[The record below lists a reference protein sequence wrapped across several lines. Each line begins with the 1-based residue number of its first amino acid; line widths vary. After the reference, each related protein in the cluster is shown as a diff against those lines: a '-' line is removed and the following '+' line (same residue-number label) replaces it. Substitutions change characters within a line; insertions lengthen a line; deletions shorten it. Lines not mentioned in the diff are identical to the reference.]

1 MFRVSQNQMYSQYLN
16 GMNSSLSSLI
26 ELNLQA
32 QTQKRVNKPSD
43 DPTATARILD
53 HRDTLHAYGQY
64 KTNLDT
70 AKGWLSMSDS
80 TLMQVST
87 IITRAKELAEQA
99 STGTMSADNRQQIS
113 YEARQLF
120 EQLLELGNMRYEDKS
135 IYAGHKTD
143 TNAFREVLWMTTNDP
158 SLTTDNSFRIDG
170 FSKQTTLVQFTDSTG
185 ATTSGGLINMNDA
198 NVRVRY
204 SIDGGRTFLT
214 DGSVTQDPTS
224 GKVLLTLPQS
234 GASVTFDH
242 NAQVRVTD
250 TANTNDSKGSWLWLR
265 PSAVYQGDDA
275 DAIKVSSMGAGTQF
289 ISGQASGAFPGNT
302 LVRIDNA
309 SAVALDGN
317 ISYSY
322 SMDNGLSWVTGNTV
336 AADAT
341 ASNAMLNVAGGGVL
355 TLSSNGGNL
364 LQPGAQFLV
373 SPRTAAITLQ
383 VNVSETVRIN
393 DVGKDIFGGIYQDP
407 DLVGQNGGAR
417 LSLTSSNAQAVFN
430 ANSTHFVTSNGGVIT
445 KNLFET
451 LGNLVAFLETNTQSG
466 VQQCLECLKASQQQ
480 VLTSVASV
488 GGRENRLNIT
498 SNILANLT
506 LNENER
512 ISAEEDI
519 DIGELMTKL
528 TQQQTVYQAVLKSSS
543 MIMQMNLMQYI

>member
-1 MFRVSQNQMYSQYLN
+1 MFRISQNQLYSQYLN
-16 GMNSSLSSLI
+16 GMNSSLSNLLES
-26 ELNLQA
+26 NLQA

-43 DPTATARILD
+43 DPTATARIMD
-53 HRDTLHAYGQY
+53 HRDTLHAYDQY
-64 KTNLDT
+64 STNLDT

-80 TLMQVST
+80 TLSQVST

-120 EQLLELGNMRYEDKS
+120 DQLLELSNMTYEDKS
-135 IYAGHKTD
+135 IYAGQKTNA
-143 TNAFREVLWMTTNDP
+143 NAFREVLWMTTNDP
-158 SLTTDNSFRIDG
+158 SLTSNNTFQIDG
-170 FSKQTTLVQFTDSTG
+170 FSKQTTLVQFTDASG
-185 ATTSGGLINMNDA
+185 ATASGGSINMSDPNT
-198 NVRVRY
+198 RVRY

-214 DGSVTQDPTS
+214 DGKVSTDLAT
-224 GKVLLTLPQS
+224 GKVLLTLPKS
-234 GASVTFDH
+234 GASVTFAHD
-242 NAQVRVTD
+242 AQVRVTD

-275 DAIKVSSMGAGTQF
+275 DSIKVSSMGTGTQN
-289 ISGQASGAFPGNT
+289 ISALASGAFTGNT
-302 LVRIDNA
+302 LVRIDNTTTLGEA
-309 SAVALDGN
+309 IN
-317 ISYSY
+317 YSY

-336 AADAT
+336 AADST

-355 TLSSNGGNL
+355 TLNSNGGNAL
-364 LQPGAQFLV
+364 VAGSQFLV
-373 SPRTAAITLQ
+373 TPRTAAITLQ
-383 VNVSETVRIN
+383 VNISETVRIN

-407 DLVGQNGGAR
+407 DLVGGNGGER
-417 LSLTSSNAQAVFN
+417 LSLTSSNSSAVFSG
-430 ANSTHFVTSNGGVIT
+430 NSMNFTASNGGIVS

-451 LGNLVAFLETNTQSG
+451 MGNLVAFLETNTQSG
-466 VQQCLECLKASQQQ
+466 VQQCLESLKISQQQ

-488 GGRENRLNIT
+488 GGRENRLSIT
-498 SNILANLT
+498 QNILANLT

>member
-1 MFRVSQNQMYSQYLN
+1 MFRISQNQLYSQYLK
-16 GMNSSLSSLI
+16 GMNNSLSSLV
-26 ELNLQA
+26 ESNLQA

-53 HRDTLHAYGQY
+53 HRDTLHAYDQY
-64 KTNLDT
+64 STNLDT

-87 IITRAKELAEQA
+87 IVTRAKELAEQA
-99 STGTMSADNRQQIS
+99 ATGTMSADNRQQIS

-120 EQLLELGNMRYEDKS
+120 DQLLELGNMKYEDKS
-135 IYAGHKTD
+135 IYAGQKTD
-143 TNAFREVLWMTTNDP
+143 ASAFREVLWMTTNDP
-158 SLTTDNSFRIDG
+158 SLTSDNSFQIDG
-170 FSKQTTLVQFTDSTG
+170 FSKQTILVQFTDKTG
-185 ATTSGGLINMNDA
+185 ATASGGQINMNDP
-198 NVRVRY
+198 NVGVRY
-204 SIDGGRTFLT
+204 SIDGGKTFLN
-214 DGSVTQDPTS
+214 DGTVTQDAS
-224 GKVLLTLPQS
+224 GHMLLTLPKS

-275 DAIKVSSMGAGTQF
+275 DAIKVRSMGTGTES
-289 ISGQASGAFPGNT
+289 IRAVASGAFSGNT
-302 LVRIDNA
+302 LVRIDNTA
-309 SAVALDGN
+309 TLDQAIN
-317 ISYSY
+317 YSY
-322 SMDNGLSWVTGNTV
+322 SLDNGLSWVTGNSV
-336 AADAT
+336 AADST

-355 TLSSNGGNL
+355 TLNSNGGNQ
-364 LQPGAQFLV
+364 LQAGSQFLV
-373 SPRTAAITLQ
+373 TPRTAAITLQ
-383 VNVSETVRIN
+383 VNVSEIVRIN
-393 DVGKDIFGGIYQDP
+393 DVGKDIFGGIYQNP
-407 DLVGQNGGAR
+407 DTAVGAGGTR
-417 LSLTSSNAQAVFN
+417 LSLTSSNASAVFS
-430 ANSTHFVTSNGGVIT
+430 ANSTNFITSNGGMIT

-451 LGNLVAFLETNTQSG
+451 MGNLVAFLETNTQSG
-466 VQQCLECLKASQQQ
+466 VQQCLESLKVSQQQ

-498 SNILANLT
+498 SNILSNLT

>member
-1 MFRVSQNQMYSQYLN
+1 MFRISQNQLYTQYLN
-16 GMNSSLSSLI
+16 GMNGSLSSLV

-53 HRDTLHAYGQY
+53 HRDTLHAYEQFS
-64 KTNLDT
+64 TNLDT
-70 AKGWLSMSDS
+70 AKGWLGMSDS
-80 TLMQVST
+80 TLTQVST

-99 STGTMSADNRQQIS
+99 ATGTMSADNRQQVS

-120 EQLLELGNMRYEDKS
+120 NQLLELGNMKYEDKS

-143 TNAFREVLWMTTNDP
+143 TNAFREVLWMTTNDS
-158 SLTTDNSFRIDG
+158 SLTSSNSFKIDG
-170 FSKQTTLVQFTDSTG
+170 FSRQTTLVQFTDATG
-185 ATTSGGLINMNDA
+185 ATASGGSINMNDA
-198 NVRVRY
+198 NARVRY
-204 SIDGGRTFLT
+204 SIDGGRTFLN
-214 DGSVTQDPTS
+214 DGSITQDAS
-224 GKVLLTLPQS
+224 GHMILALPQS

-242 NAQVRVTD
+242 NAQVRVTS
-250 TANTNDSKGSWLWLR
+250 TANTNDANGSWLWLR

-275 DAIKVSSMGAGTQF
+275 DSITVSSMGTGTQS
-289 ISGQASGAFPGNT
+289 IRGVASGAFPGNA
-302 LVRIDNA
+302 LVRIDGDTTLSGPIN
-309 SAVALDGN
+309 
-317 ISYSY
+317 YSY

-336 AADAT
+336 SADT
-341 ASNAMLNVAGGGVL
+341 VASNAMLNVAGGGVL
-355 TLSSNGGNL
+355 TLNSNGSNVL
-364 LQPGAQFLV
+364 YAGAQFLIK
-373 SPRTAAITLQ
+373 PHQAAITLQ

-393 DVGKDIFGGIYQDP
+393 DVGKDIFGGIYQNP
-407 DLVGQNGGAR
+407 AMVASNGGAR
-417 LSLTSSNAQAVFN
+417 LSLTSSNASAVFT
-430 ANSTHFVTSNGGVIT
+430 ANSTNFITSNGGVIT

-451 LGNLVAFLETNTQSG
+451 MGNLVAFLETNTQTG
-466 VQQCLECLKASQQQ
+466 VQQCLESLKASQQQ

-512 ISAEEDI
+512 LSAEEDI

>member
-1 MFRVSQNQMYSQYLN
+1 MFRISQNQLYSQYLN
-16 GMNSSLSSLI
+16 GMNSSLSNLLES
-26 ELNLQA
+26 NLQA

-43 DPTATARILD
+43 DPTATARIMD
-53 HRDTLHAYGQY
+53 HRDTLHAYDQY
-64 KTNLDT
+64 STNLDT

-80 TLMQVST
+80 TLSQVST

-120 EQLLELGNMRYEDKS
+120 DQLLELSNMTYEDKS
-135 IYAGHKTD
+135 IYAGQKTNA
-143 TNAFREVLWMTTNDP
+143 NAFREVLWMTTNDT
-158 SLTTDNSFRIDG
+158 SLTSDNTFQIDG
-170 FSKQTTLVQFTDSTG
+170 FSKQTTLVQFTDASG
-185 ATTSGGLINMNDA
+185 ATASGGSINMSDTNT
-198 NVRVRY
+198 RVRY

-214 DGSVTQDPTS
+214 DGSVTQDAN
-224 GKVLLTLPQS
+224 GKVLLTLPKS
-234 GASVTFDH
+234 GASVTFAHD
-242 NAQVRVTD
+242 AQVRVTD

-275 DAIKVSSMGAGTQF
+275 DSIKVSSMGTGTQN
-289 ISGQASGAFPGNT
+289 ISAVASGAFTGNT
-302 LVRIDNA
+302 LVRIDNTA
-309 SAVALDGN
+309 TLNQAIN
-317 ISYSY
+317 YSY

-336 AADAT
+336 AADST

-355 TLSSNGGNL
+355 TLNSNGGNQL
-364 LQPGAQFLV
+364 TAGSQFLV
-373 SPRTAAITLQ
+373 TPRTAAITLQ
-383 VNVSETVRIN
+383 VNISESVRIN

-407 DLVGQNGGAR
+407 DLVGGNGGER
-417 LSLTSSNAQAVFN
+417 LSLTSSNSSAVFSG
-430 ANSTHFVTSNGGVIT
+430 NSMNFSASNGGIVS

-451 LGNLVAFLETNTQSG
+451 MGNLVAFLETNTQSG
-466 VQQCLECLKASQQQ
+466 VQQCLESLKISQQQ

-488 GGRENRLNIT
+488 GGRENRLSIT
-498 SNILANLT
+498 QNILANLT

>member
-1 MFRVSQNQMYSQYLN
+1 MFRISQNQLYNQYLS
-16 GMNSSLSSLI
+16 GMNSSLSTLV

-53 HRDTLHAYGQY
+53 HRDTLHAYDQY
-64 KTNLDT
+64 STNLDT

-80 TLMQVST
+80 TLTQVST

-99 STGTMSADNRQQIS
+99 ATGTMSAENREQLS

-120 EQLLELGNMRYEDKS
+120 DQLLELGNMKYEDKS
-135 IYAGHKTD
+135 IYAGQKTD
-143 TNAFREVLWMTTNDP
+143 QNAFREVLWMTTNDS
-158 SLTTDNSFRIDG
+158 SLTTSNSFQIDG
-170 FSKQTTLVQFTDSTG
+170 FSQKTTLVQFTDASG
-185 ATTSGGLINMNDA
+185 ATASGGSINMNDP
-198 NVRVRY
+198 NTRVRY
-204 SIDGGRTFLT
+204 SIDGGKTFLT
-214 DGSVTQDPTS
+214 DGSVTTDPTT

-275 DAIKVSSMGAGTQF
+275 DSIKVSSMGTGTQL
-289 ISGQASGAFPGNT
+289 ISAEATGAFPGST
-302 LVRIDNA
+302 LVRIENNTT
-309 SAVALDGN
+309 LDGVIN
-317 ISYSY
+317 YSY
-322 SMDNGLSWVTGNTV
+322 SMDNGLSWVTGNSV
-336 AADAT
+336 AADST

-355 TLSSNGGNL
+355 TLNSNGGNGL
-364 LQPGAQFLV
+364 LAGAQFLI
-373 SPRTAAITLQ
+373 SPRTAAISLQ

-407 DLVGQNGGAR
+407 DLVAGNGGAR
-417 LSLTSSNAQAVFN
+417 LGLTSSNASAVFST
-430 ANSTHFVTSNGGVIT
+430 NSSNFTSSNGGIVS

-451 LGNLVAFLETNTQSG
+451 MGNLVAFLETNTQSG
-466 VQQCLECLKASQQQ
+466 VQQCLESLKASQQQ

-498 SNILANLT
+498 SNILSNLT

>member
-1 MFRVSQNQMYSQYLN
+1 MFRVSQSMLYTQYLT
-16 GMNSSLSSLI
+16 GMNTSLSNLMES
-26 ELNLQA
+26 NLQA

-43 DPTATARILD
+43 DPTAMARILD
-53 HRDTLHAYGQY
+53 HRDTLHAFDQY

-70 AKGWLSMSDS
+70 AKGWLGQSDS

-87 IITRAKELAEQA
+87 IITRAKELAQQA

-120 EQLLELGNMRYEDKS
+120 NQLLELGNSRYEDKS

-143 TNAFREVLWMTTNDP
+143 ENAFREVLWMTTNDP
-158 SLTTDNSFRIDG
+158 SLTSSNSFKIDG
-170 FSKQTTLVQFTDSTG
+170 FSKQTTLVQFTDAAG
-185 ATTSGGLINMNDA
+185 AAAPGSLVNMSACN
-198 NVRVRY
+198 VRY

-214 DGSVTQDPTS
+214 DGSVSTDAN
-224 GKVLLTLPQS
+224 GRVILALPQS

-242 NAQVRVTD
+242 DAQVRANSLTD
-250 TANTNDSKGSWLWLR
+250 PKDSSGSWLWLR

-275 DAIKVSSMGAGTQF
+275 DAIKVSAMGTGTQLV
-289 ISGQASGAFPGNT
+289 SAQASGAFPGNT
-302 LVRIDNA
+302 LVRIDNT
-309 SAVALDGN
+309 SAVTMGQGIN
-317 ISYSY
+317 YSF
-322 SMDNGLSWVTGNTV
+322 SLDNGLSWVTGNTV
-336 AADAT
+336 AADIT
-341 ASNAMLNVAGGGVL
+341 SNSAMLNVAGGGVL
-355 TLSSNGGNL
+355 TLTSNGSNL

-373 SPRTAAITLQ
+373 RPRTAGITLQ
-383 VNVSETVRIN
+383 VNISETVRIN

-407 DLVGQNGGAR
+407 DLVAGNGGAR
-417 LSLTSSNAQAVFN
+417 LSLTSSNASAVFD
-430 ANSTHFVTSNGGVIT
+430 ATSTNFYASNGGVIT

-451 LGNLVAFLETNTQSG
+451 MGNLVAFLETNTQHG
-466 VQQCLECLKASQQQ
+466 IQQCLESLKASQQQ

-498 SNILANLT
+498 SNILENLK

-528 TQQQTVYQAVLKSSS
+528 SQQQTVYQAVLKSSS

>member
-1 MFRVSQNQMYSQYLN
+1 MFRISQNQLYSQYLN
-16 GMNSSLSSLI
+16 GMNSSLSNLLES
-26 ELNLQA
+26 NLQA

-43 DPTATARILD
+43 DPTATARIMD
-53 HRDTLHAYGQY
+53 HRDTLHAYDQY
-64 KTNLDT
+64 STNLDT

-80 TLMQVST
+80 TLSQVST

-120 EQLLELGNMRYEDKS
+120 DQLLELSNMTYEDKS
-135 IYAGHKTD
+135 IYAGQKTNA
-143 TNAFREVLWMTTNDP
+143 NAFREVLWMTTNDT
-158 SLTTDNSFRIDG
+158 SLTSDNTFQIDG
-170 FSKQTTLVQFTDSTG
+170 FSKQTTLVQFTDASG
-185 ATTSGGLINMNDA
+185 ATASGGSINMSDPNT
-198 NVRVRY
+198 RVRY

-214 DGSVTQDPTS
+214 DGSVTQDAN
-224 GKVLLTLPQS
+224 GKVLLTLPKS
-234 GASVTFDH
+234 GASVTFAHD
-242 NAQVRVTD
+242 AQVRVTD

-275 DAIKVSSMGAGTQF
+275 DSIKVSSMGTGTQN
-289 ISGQASGAFPGNT
+289 ISAVASGAFTGNT
-302 LVRIDNA
+302 LVRIDNTA
-309 SAVALDGN
+309 TLNQAIN
-317 ISYSY
+317 YSY

-336 AADAT
+336 AADST

-355 TLSSNGGNL
+355 TLNSNGGNQL
-364 LQPGAQFLV
+364 TAGSQFLV
-373 SPRTAAITLQ
+373 TPRTAAITLQ
-383 VNVSETVRIN
+383 VNISESVRIN

-407 DLVGQNGGAR
+407 DLVGGNGGER
-417 LSLTSSNAQAVFN
+417 LSLTSSNSSAVFSG
-430 ANSTHFVTSNGGVIT
+430 NSMNFSASNGGIVS

-451 LGNLVAFLETNTQSG
+451 MGNLVAFLETNTQSG
-466 VQQCLECLKASQQQ
+466 VQQCLESLKISQQQ

-488 GGRENRLNIT
+488 GGRENRLSIT
-498 SNILANLT
+498 QNILANLT

>member
-1 MFRVSQNQMYSQYLN
+1 MFRISQNQLYSQYLN
-16 GMNSSLSSLI
+16 GMNNSLSNLVES
-26 ELNLQA
+26 NLQA

-53 HRDTLHAYGQY
+53 HRDTLHAYEQY

-80 TLMQVST
+80 TLTQVST

-99 STGTMSADNRQQIS
+99 ATGTMSADNRQQIS

-120 EQLLELGNMRYEDKS
+120 DQLLELGNMTYEDKS
-135 IYAGHKTD
+135 IYAGQKTNV
-143 TNAFREVLWMTTNDP
+143 NAFREVLWMTTNDP
-158 SLTTDNSFRIDG
+158 SLTSDNSFQIDG
-170 FSKQTTLVQFTDSTG
+170 FSKQTTLVQFTDKTG
-185 ATTSGGLINMNDA
+185 ATASGGLIDMNDP
-198 NVRVRY
+198 NVGVRY

-214 DGSVTQDPTS
+214 DGSVTTVN
-224 GKVLLTLPQS
+224 GHMKLTLPQS

-275 DAIKVSSMGAGTQF
+275 DAIKVSSMGTGTQN
-289 ISGQASGAFPGNT
+289 ISAQATGAFPGNT
-302 LVRIDNA
+302 LVRIDNTTTLGGA
-309 SAVALDGN
+309 IN
-317 ISYSY
+317 YSY

-336 AADAT
+336 AADTT

-355 TLSSNGGNL
+355 TLNSNGGNAL
-364 LQPGAQFLV
+364 VAGAQFLI

-407 DLVGQNGGAR
+407 DLVAGNGGAR
-417 LSLTSSNAQAVFN
+417 LSLTSSNASAVFST
-430 ANSTHFVTSNGGVIT
+430 NSSNFTSSNGGIVS

-451 LGNLVAFLETNTQSG
+451 MGNLVAFLETNTQSG
-466 VQQCLECLKASQQQ
+466 VSQCLESLKLAQQQ
-480 VLTSVASV
+480 VLTSVSSV

-528 TQQQTVYQAVLKSSS
+528 SQQQLVYQAVLKSSS

>member
-1 MFRVSQNQMYSQYLN
+1 MFRISQNQLYSQYLN
-16 GMNSSLSSLI
+16 GMNGSLANLI
-26 ELNLQA
+26 ESNLQA

-53 HRDTLHAYGQY
+53 HRDTLHAYDQY
-64 KTNLDT
+64 STNLDT

-80 TLMQVST
+80 TLTQVST

-99 STGTMSADNRQQIS
+99 STGTLSADNRQQIS

-120 EQLLELGNMRYEDKS
+120 DQLLELSNMTYEDKS
-135 IYAGHKTD
+135 IYAGQKTD
-143 TNAFREVLWMTTNDP
+143 ANAFREVLWMTTNDP
-158 SLTTDNSFRIDG
+158 SLTSDNKFQIDG
-170 FSKQTTLVQFTDSTG
+170 FSQQTTLVQFTDATG
-185 ATTSGGLINMNDA
+185 ATASGGSIDMSDPNT
-198 NVRVRY
+198 RVRY

-214 DGSVTQDPTS
+214 DGSVTKDPTT

-234 GASVTFDH
+234 GASVTFAHD
-242 NAQVRVTD
+242 AQVRVTD
-250 TANTNDSKGSWLWLR
+250 TADTNDSKGSWLWLR

-275 DAIKVSSMGAGTQF
+275 DAIKVSSMGTGTQN
-289 ISGQASGAFPGNT
+289 ISALASGAFTGNT
-302 LVRIDNA
+302 LVRIDNTTTLSGA
-309 SAVALDGN
+309 IN
-317 ISYSY
+317 YSY
-322 SMDNGLSWVTGNTV
+322 SMDNGLSWVTGNIV
-336 AADAT
+336 AADST

-355 TLSSNGGNL
+355 TLNSNGGNAL
-364 LQPGAQFLV
+364 TAGSQFLV
-373 SPRTAAITLQ
+373 TPRTAAISLQ

-393 DVGKDIFGGIYQDP
+393 DVGKNIFGGIYQDP
-407 DLVGQNGGAR
+407 DLVGANGGER
-417 LSLTSSNAQAVFN
+417 LSLNSSNASAVFT
-430 ANSTHFVTSNGGVIT
+430 ADSTNFITSNGGVIT

-451 LGNLVAFLETNTQSG
+451 MGNLVAFLETNTQSG
-466 VQQCLECLKASQQQ
+466 IQQCLDSLKASQQQ

-498 SNILANLT
+498 ENILSNLT

>member
-1 MFRVSQNQMYSQYLN
+1 MFRISQNQLYSQYLN
-16 GMNSSLSSLI
+16 GMNSSLSNLLES
-26 ELNLQA
+26 NLQA

-43 DPTATARILD
+43 DPTATARIMD
-53 HRDTLHAYGQY
+53 HRDTLHAYDQY
-64 KTNLDT
+64 STNLDT

-80 TLMQVST
+80 TLSQVST

-120 EQLLELGNMRYEDKS
+120 DQLLELSNMTYEDKS
-135 IYAGHKTD
+135 IYAGQKTNA
-143 TNAFREVLWMTTNDP
+143 NAFREVLWMTTNDP
-158 SLTTDNSFRIDG
+158 SLTSNNTFQIDG
-170 FSKQTTLVQFTDSTG
+170 FSKQTTLVQFTDASG
-185 ATTSGGLINMNDA
+185 ATASGGSINMSDQNT
-198 NVRVRY
+198 RVRY

-214 DGSVTQDPTS
+214 DGSVTTDPAT
-224 GKVLLTLPQS
+224 GKVLLTLPKS
-234 GASVTFDH
+234 GASVTFAHD
-242 NAQVRVTD
+242 AQVRVTD
-250 TANTNDSKGSWLWLR
+250 TANTNDAKGSWLWLR

-275 DAIKVSSMGAGTQF
+275 DSIKVSSMGTGTQN
-289 ISGQASGAFPGNT
+289 ISAVASGAFTGNT
-302 LVRIDNA
+302 LVRIDNTA
-309 SAVALDGN
+309 TLNEAIN
-317 ISYSY
+317 YSY
-322 SMDNGLSWVTGNTV
+322 SLDNGLSWVTGNTV
-336 AADAT
+336 AADST

-355 TLSSNGGNL
+355 TLNSNGGNQL
-364 LQPGAQFLV
+364 TAGSQFLV
-373 SPRTAAITLQ
+373 TPRTAAITLQ
-383 VNVSETVRIN
+383 VNISESVRIN

-407 DLVGQNGGAR
+407 DLVGGNGGER
-417 LSLTSSNAQAVFN
+417 LSLTSSNSSAVFSG
-430 ANSTHFVTSNGGVIT
+430 NSMNFTASNGGIVS

-451 LGNLVAFLETNTQSG
+451 MGNLVAFLETNTQSG
-466 VQQCLECLKASQQQ
+466 VQQCLESLKISQQQ

-488 GGRENRLNIT
+488 GGRENRLSIT
-498 SNILANLT
+498 KNILANLT

>member
-1 MFRVSQNQMYSQYLN
+1 MFRISQNQLYSQYLN
-16 GMNSSLSSLI
+16 GMNGSLSSLV

-53 HRDTLHAYGQY
+53 HRDTLHAYDQY
-64 KTNLDT
+64 STNLDT
-70 AKGWLSMSDS
+70 AKGWLGMSDS
-80 TLMQVST
+80 TLTQVST

-120 EQLLELGNMRYEDKS
+120 EQLLELGNMRFEDKS
-135 IYAGHKTD
+135 IYAGHKTN
-143 TNAFREVLWMTTNDP
+143 TSAFREVLWMTTNDP
-158 SLTTDNSFRIDG
+158 SLTTSNSFKIDG
-170 FSKQTTLVQFTDSTG
+170 FSKQTTLVQFTDPTG
-185 ATTSGGLINMNDA
+185 VAASGSSINMSA
-198 NVRVRY
+198 AGVRY
-204 SIDGGRTFLT
+204 SIDGGRTFLS
-214 DGSVTQDPTS
+214 DGTVTQDPST
-224 GKVLLTLPQS
+224 GKMLLTLPRS

-242 NAQVRVTD
+242 DAQVRVNSAT
-250 TANTNDSKGSWLWLR
+250 NTNDSKGSWLWLR

-275 DAIKVSSMGAGTQF
+275 DAIKVSSMGTGTQL
-289 ISGQASGAFPGNT
+289 ISGVASGAFPGNT
-302 LVRIDNA
+302 LVRIENTT
-309 SAVALDGN
+309 ALDQA

-322 SMDNGLSWVTGNTV
+322 SMDNGLSWVTGNSV
-336 AADAT
+336 AADST

-355 TLSSNGGNL
+355 TLRSNGSNV
-364 LQPGAQFLV
+364 LQAGAQFLI
-373 SPRTAAITLQ
+373 SPRTSAITLQ
-383 VNVSETVRIN
+383 VNVSESVRIN
-393 DVGKDIFGGIYQDP
+393 DVGKDIFGGLYQNP
-407 DLVGQNGGAR
+407 DMIASNGGAR
-417 LSLTSSNAQAVFN
+417 LSLTSSNASAVFN
-430 ANSTHFVTSNGGVIT
+430 ANSTHFITSNGGVVT

-451 LGNLVAFLETNTQSG
+451 MGNLVAFLETNTQSG
-466 VQQCLECLKASQQQ
+466 VQQCLESLRKSQQQ

-498 SNILANLT
+498 QNILANLT